1 MVLLGPTD
9 LLVRVDDQNRIFSNS
24 INLGMQFQPA
34 RIRVDK
40 AILKKNY
47 GMNVTCIPDT
57 VK

>member
-1 MVLLGPTD
+1 
-9 LLVRVDDQNRIFSNS
+9 
-24 INLGMQFQPA
+24 MQFQPA

-40 AILKKNY
+40 AILKENY